1 MSAERSMTE
10 FDKLR
15 ALLDMPRPADP
26 ANFAR
31 ADTRT
36 LRRGRWARLLWSIFV
51 VVTLL
56 DAIYLLAQALRSA
69 GVL

>member
-1 MSAERSMTE
+1 MTE

-15 ALLDMPRPADP
+15 ALLDMPHADPGP

-31 ADTRT
+31 ARPQT
-36 LRRGRWARLLWSIFV
+36 LRRGQWARLLWSIFV

-56 DAIYLLAQALRSA
+56 DAIYLLAQALR
-69 GVL
+69 

>member
-15 ALLDMPRPADP
+15 ALLDMPRPADRGP
-26 ANFAR
+26 ANFVR
-31 ADTRT
+31 AHTRT

-56 DAIYLLAQALRSA
+56 DAIYLLAQALR
-69 GVL
+69 